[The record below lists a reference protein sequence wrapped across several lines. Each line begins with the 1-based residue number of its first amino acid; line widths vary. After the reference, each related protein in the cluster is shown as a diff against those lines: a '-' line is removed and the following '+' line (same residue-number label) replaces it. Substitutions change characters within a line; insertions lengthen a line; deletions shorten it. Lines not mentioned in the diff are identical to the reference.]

1 MSRNNPIPYVG
12 WFSSREISLYNKR
25 WVRKDD
31 VKKWALL
38 LSKDKNTSSTDFEV
52 LKFLQEEE

>member
-1 MSRNNPIPYVG
+1 MSRGSMNTIIG
-12 WFSSREISLYNKR
+12 WFSSREINLYDKR

-38 LSKDKNTSSTDFEV
+38 LSKDENASSTDFEV
-52 LKFLQEEE
+52 LKFLEEE

>member
-1 MSRNNPIPYVG
+1 MSRNNPIPCVG

-52 LKFLQEEE
+52 LKFLEEEE